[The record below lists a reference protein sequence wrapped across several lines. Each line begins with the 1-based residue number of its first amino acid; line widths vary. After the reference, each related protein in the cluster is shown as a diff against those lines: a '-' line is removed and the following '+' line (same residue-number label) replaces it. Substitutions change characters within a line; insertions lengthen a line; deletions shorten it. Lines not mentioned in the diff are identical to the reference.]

1 MPKYFE
7 SGNSRGEYME
17 GFFNEISAISIKRIQ
32 EETMKQVTNNDN
44 LYLDVYINDEPDLRL
59 IPPSLMQAWAKT
71 IAEQLLKGDE
81 Q

>member
-1 MPKYFE
+1 
-7 SGNSRGEYME
+7 ME
-17 GFFNEISAISIKRIQ
+17 GFFNEISAISLKRIQ
-32 EETMKQVTNNDN
+32 EETMKQVTNNSNID
-44 LYLDVYINDEPDLRL
+44 LDVYINDEPDLRL

>member
-1 MPKYFE
+1 
-7 SGNSRGEYME
+7 
-17 GFFNEISAISIKRIQ
+17 
-32 EETMKQVTNNDN
+32 MKQVTNNSN
-44 LYLDVYINDEPDLRL
+44 LDLDVYINDEPNLSL

>member
-1 MPKYFE
+1 
-7 SGNSRGEYME
+7 ME

-32 EETMKQVTNNDN
+32 EETLKQVTNNDI
-44 LYLDVYINDEPDLRL
+44 LDLDVYINDEPDLSL

-81 Q
+81 

>member
-1 MPKYFE
+1 
-7 SGNSRGEYME
+7 ME
-17 GFFNEISAISIKRIQ
+17 GFFSEISAISLKRIQ
-32 EETMKQVTNNDN
+32 EETMKQVTNNSN
-44 LYLDVYINDEPDLRL
+44 LDLDVYINDEPNLSL

>member
-17 GFFNEISAISIKRIQ
+17 EFFNEIGAISLKRIQ
-32 EETMKQVTNNDN
+32 EETMKQVTNNGN
-44 LYLDVYINDEPDLRL
+44 LDLDVYINDEPDLSL

-81 Q
+81 